1 MDAVLTAM
9 TSYLAATLKM
19 ATPLILAGLGETV
32 SEKAGILNI
41 SVEANLLAGAFF
53 GFIVNFYTN
62 NLFFGVLAAVLSGIL
77 VSMIHA
83 VLSIKCKAN
92 QTTTGLALNFFILG
106 LTSFLFFKA
115 FGQTTELPSCN
126 TIGRVQIPVLSKIPI
141 LGAILFSQDYFV
153 YFALFTV
160 IVLYIIFYKTEW
172 GVNLHA
178 VGEHPRAADT
188 AGLNVFQIR
197 YFAGFINGI
206 LGGLGGAYM
215 TLGQFGFFIENIT
228 AGRGYIA
235 LAVVILG
242 RRNPVGVFISA
253 LIIGFTEALQYSL
266 QTLGIPI
273 PSQVFTMFP
282 YVVAVI
288 VLLLSIG
295 KSSDPVALGVPYER
309 DQR

>member
-1 MDAVLTAM
+1 MDPVLTSII
-9 TSYLAATLKM
+9 SYLATAVKM
-19 ATPLILAGLGETV
+19 STPLILAGLGEAV
-32 SEKAGILNI
+32 SEKAGIINI

-53 GFIVNFYTN
+53 GFIVNFFTK
-62 NLFFGVLAAVLSGIL
+62 NLFLGVLAAVLSGIG
-77 VSMIHA
+77 VSMLHA

-92 QTTTGLALNFFILG
+92 QTTVGLALNFMILG
-106 LTSFLFFKA
+106 LTSFLFLMV

-126 TIGRVQIPVLSKIPI
+126 IIGRTEIPLLAKIPI
-141 LGAILFSQDYFV
+141 LGPILFKQDYFV
-153 YFALFTV
+153 YFALFSV
-160 IVLYIIFYKTEW
+160 IALYVVFYKTEW

-178 VGEHPRAADT
+178 VGEHPKAADT
-188 AGLNVFQIR
+188 AGLNVFRIR
-197 YFAGFINGI
+197 YLASFVNGF

-253 LIIGFTEALQYSL
+253 LLIGFTEALQYSL
-266 QTLGIPI
+266 QTLGVPI
-273 PSQVFTMFP
+273 PSQVFVMFP
-282 YVVAVI
+282 YVVAVV

-295 KSSDPVALGVPYER
+295 KSSDPTALGVPYER
-309 DQR
+309 SER

>member
-1 MDAVLTAM
+1 MNPVLTAI
-9 TSYLAATLKM
+9 TSYLAAAVKM

-32 SEKAGILNI
+32 SERAGILNI

-53 GFIVNFYTN
+53 GFIVHFFTK
-62 NLFFGVLAAVLSGIL
+62 NLFLGVLAAIFSGTA

-92 QTTTGLALNFFILG
+92 QTTVGLALNFLILG
-106 LTSFLFFKA
+106 LTSFLFFMA
-115 FGQTTELPSCN
+115 FGQTTELPSCSI
-126 TIGRVQIPVLSKIPI
+126 IGRTEIPLLAKVPI
-141 LGAILFSQDYFV
+141 IGSILFTQDYFV
-153 YFALFTV
+153 YFALLSV
-160 IVLYIIFYKTEW
+160 IALYIFFYKTEW

-178 VGEHPRAADT
+178 VGEHPKAADT

-197 YFAGFINGI
+197 YLASFINGI

-242 RRNPVGVFISA
+242 RRNPLGVFISA

-273 PSQVFTMFP
+273 PFQVFTMFP
-282 YVVAVI
+282 YVVAVV

-295 KSSDPVALGVPYER
+295 KSSDPAALGIPYER
-309 DQR
+309 NER